1 MVRLFFMRVPVA
13 RAFIAGN
20 IRNRHKQW
28 RRTGA
33 HLAILVL
40 TRPEEASRRFL
51 AAVEER
57 LSQRVAHILSPAIE
71 IESVAHGPLPDGVVS
86 VILTSEQ
93 AALRARNTGARTGM
107 KAWCVGDR
115 TAEVARREGFEAV
128 SVGGDVEALIAAI
141 LKARP
146 DAPLAHIRGE
156 QTTGD
161 VSARLTKAGIL
172 THDLVVYRQ
181 KDCTL
186 SPEIFEALA
195 GGETLVVPLFSPR
208 SAEAFLRQ
216 VEPTDPLRIVA
227 MSQAVADKAAV
238 CGARDILLAE
248 RPDLEAMALATC
260 RRISMA

>member
-1 MVRLFFMRVPVA
+1 MRVPVA
-13 RAFIAGN
+13 RVFIAGN
-20 IRNRHKQW
+20 IRIRYKQW
-28 RRTGA
+28 RRIGA
-33 HLAILVL
+33 PLAILVL

-51 AAVEER
+51 KAVEKG
-57 LSQRVAHILSPAIE
+57 LGVPVAHIFSPAIE
-71 IESVAHGPLPDGVVS
+71 IESVAHGPLPDGVAS
-86 VILTSEQ
+86 VILTSEK
-93 AALRARNTGARTGM
+93 AALQARGAGARAGM

-115 TAEVARREGFEAV
+115 TAEVARREGFAAV
-128 SVGGDVEALIAAI
+128 SAGGDVEALIAAI
-141 LKARP
+141 LKAQP
-146 DAPLAHIRGE
+146 DSPLAHIRGE

-161 VSARLTKAGIL
+161 VSARLAKAGLI

-186 SPEIFEALA
+186 SPEVFEALA

-227 MSQAVADKAAV
+227 MSQAVADKAYA
-238 CGARDILLAE
+238 CGARDILLAQ

>member
-1 MVRLFFMRVPVA
+1 M
-13 RAFIAGN
+13 
-20 IRNRHKQW
+20 
-28 RRTGA
+28 
-33 HLAILVL
+33 AILVL

-51 AAVEER
+51 AAVETCMGGP
-57 LSQRVAHILSPAIE
+57 VANILSPAIE
-71 IESVAHGPLPDGVVS
+71 IEDVANGPIPEGVAS

-93 AALRARNTGARTGM
+93 GALRARSAGARAGM
-107 KAWCVGDR
+107 TAWCVGDR
-115 TAEVARREGFEAV
+115 TAEVARREGFAAV

-141 LKARP
+141 LKAQP
-146 DAPLAHIRGE
+146 NAPLAHIRGE

-161 VSARLTKAGIL
+161 VSVRLTKAGHL

-181 KDCTL
+181 KDFPL
-186 SPEIFEALA
+186 SPEVFEALA

-227 MSQAVADKAAV
+227 MSKAVADKAAA
-238 CGARDILLAE
+238 CGARDALVAE

>member
-1 MVRLFFMRVPVA
+1 M
-13 RAFIAGN
+13 
-20 IRNRHKQW
+20 
-28 RRTGA
+28 
-33 HLAILVL
+33 AILVL

-115 TAEVARREGFEAV
+115 TAEVARREGFETV

-146 DAPLAHIRGE
+146 DEPLAHIRGE

-161 VSARLTKAGIL
+161 VSARLTKAGLIA
-172 THDLVVYRQ
+172 HDLVVYRQ

-186 SPEIFEALA
+186 SPEVFEALA

-216 VEPTDPLRIVA
+216 VEPTTPMRVVA
-227 MSQAVADKAAV
+227 MSQTVADKAAV
-238 CGARDILLAE
+238 CGARDILVAE

>member
-1 MVRLFFMRVPVA
+1 MRVPVA

-20 IRNRHKQW
+20 IRIRHKQW
-28 RRTGA
+28 RRIGA
-33 HLAILVL
+33 TLAILVL
-40 TRPEEASRRFL
+40 TRPEEASRRLL
-51 AAVEER
+51 AAVEEH
-57 LSQRVAHILSPAIE
+57 LGQRVAHILSPAIE

-93 AALRARNTGARTGM
+93 AALRARGAGARGGM

-128 SVGGDVEALIAAI
+128 SAGGDAEALIVTI
-141 LKARP
+141 LKAQP
-146 DAPLAHIRGE
+146 EAPLAHIRGE

-161 VSARLTKAGIL
+161 VSERLTKAGL
-172 THDLVVYRQ
+172 MTHDQVVYRQ

-186 SPEIFEALA
+186 SPEVFEALS
-195 GGETLVVPLFSPR
+195 GGQTLVVPLFSPR

-216 VEPTDPLRIVA
+216 IKAADPMRIIA
-227 MSQAVADKAAV
+227 MSKAVADKASA
-238 CGARDILLAE
+238 CGARDILVAE
-248 RPDLEAMALATC
+248 RPDLEAMVLATC

>member
-1 MVRLFFMRVPVA
+1 M
-13 RAFIAGN
+13 
-20 IRNRHKQW
+20 
-28 RRTGA
+28 
-33 HLAILVL
+33 AILVL

-51 AAVEER
+51 AAVETCMGAP
-57 LSQRVAHILSPAIE
+57 VAHILSPAIE
-71 IESVAHGPLPDGVVS
+71 IEDVAHGPIPKDTKS

-93 AALRARNTGARTGM
+93 AALRARGAGARAGM

-115 TAEVARREGFEAV
+115 TAEVARREGFAAV
-128 SVGGDVEALIAAI
+128 SAGGDVEALIAAI
-141 LKARP
+141 LEAQP
-146 DAPLAHIRGE
+146 DSPLAHIRGE

-161 VSARLTKAGIL
+161 VSARLTKAGLI
-172 THDLVVYRQ
+172 THDLEVYRQ

-216 VEPTDPLRIVA
+216 AKPTAPLRVIA
-227 MSQAVADKAAV
+227 MSQAVADKAAA
-238 CGARDILLAE
+238 CGLRDIIVAE
-248 RPDLEAMALATC
+248 RPDLEAMALAAC

>member
-1 MVRLFFMRVPVA
+1 M
-13 RAFIAGN
+13 
-20 IRNRHKQW
+20 
-28 RRTGA
+28 
-33 HLAILVL
+33 AILVL

-181 KDCTL
+181 KDCAL